1 MDSTL
6 DPTGQPHGNI
16 LNPISDETRC
26 VAEDAGYSLAPVRG
40 RPPPVERE
48 GSPPATDDHSSPVN
62 TKNKMKGGRVGKV
75 IGWKS
80 ADSRAACNPEMYTH
94 RNNTNVFHR
103 NIANRCRY
111 SLDDTQIQFKTTEK
125 ALPVGYV
132 TYKLFMTTAALVLS
146 VLVDDPSSHE
156 MTIMLKREPRPS
168 ASHLFITLIIHHPS
182 SNIHHPT
189 SITQH
194 PSSIIIHFHSLS
206 HFI

>member
-94 RNNTNVFHR
+94 RNNTNKY
-103 NIANRCRY
+103 CKP
-111 SLDDTQIQFKTTEK
+111 LPIQF
-125 ALPVGYV
+125 GRH
-132 TYKLFMTTAALVLS
+132 S
-146 VLVDDPSSHE
+146 NS
-156 MTIMLKREPRPS
+156 IQMLKREPRPS